1 MSPPS
6 DKGTGKHAPP
16 GAFDPDLLDD
26 ADALQTVD
34 RGEMLRALASAGA
47 QVRLAQTYA
56 EEAGVAAV
64 MADDGRP
71 RAVVVA
77 ALGGSAVVADLLGV
91 LAGDSSPVP
100 VVVRHSG
107 TMPAWVGPLDL
118 VVAVSLSGAAGEP
131 LALASEAARRGCRLL
146 SVGAPGSPLA
156 QTTALARGVHVPVG
170 AGRRSSRANL
180 WSLLTPV
187 LVAAD
192 ALDLVD
198 APAEGLSATADRLDE
213 VAERCRV
220 ASDAFV
226 NPAKSLAA
234 DLAGSVPLVLGNGD
248 LMGVA
253 ARRAVS
259 LLARNAR
266 HPAVEGTLPDAASGV
281 VATFDGP
288 FARRAVDLFADPELD
303 PDAAAGD
310 GPRGRLRLLLLRDV
324 VEDAVARRMAGAV
337 RETAEDSGVVVN
349 ELIAEGTLPLER
361 LASVMGLTDFAS
373 VYLALAHSLDPSTSG
388 HVADLKERIR

>member
-1 MSPPS
+1 MSLPPS
-6 DKGTGKHAPP
+6 DERAAP
-16 GAFDPDLLDD
+16 GSYDPDLLDD
-26 ADALQTVD
+26 ADALQAVD

-47 QVRLAQTYA
+47 QIREGQTYA
-56 EEAGVAAV
+56 AEAGVAAV
-64 MADDGRP
+64 MAEDGRP
-71 RAVVVA
+71 RSVVVA
-77 ALGGSAVVADLLGV
+77 ALGGSAVVADLLGA

-107 TMPAWVGPLDL
+107 TVPAWVGPLDL

-146 SVGAPGSPLA
+146 SVGAPRSPLA
-156 QTTALARGVHVPVG
+156 ETTALARGVHVPVG

-180 WSLLTPV
+180 WALLTPV

-192 ALDLVD
+192 ALDLID
-198 APAEGLSATADRLDE
+198 TPAEALEAAADRLDE

-220 ASDAFV
+220 GSEAFV

-248 LMGVA
+248 LLGVA
-253 ARRAVS
+253 ARRAAS

-288 FARRAVDLFADPELD
+288 FAGRARDLFADPDLD
-303 PDAAAGD
+303 PGGE
-310 GPRGRLRLLLLRDV
+310 GPRARLRLLLLRDV

-349 ELIAEGTLPLER
+349 ELIAEGTHPLER

-373 VYLALAHSLDPSTSG
+373 VYLALAHGLDPSTSG

>member
-1 MSPPS
+1 MSLPPN
-6 DKGTGKHAPP
+6 DERAAP
-16 GAFDPDLLDD
+16 GVYDADLLDNVG
-26 ADALQTVD
+26 ALEAVD
-34 RGEMLRALASAGA
+34 RGGMLRALASAGA
-47 QVRLAQTYA
+47 QIREAQTYA
-56 EEAGVAAV
+56 AEAGVAAV
-64 MADDGRP
+64 MAEDGRP
-71 RAVVVA
+71 RSVVVA
-77 ALGGSAVVADLLGV
+77 ALGGSAVVADLLGA

-156 QTTALARGVHVPVG
+156 QTTTFARGVHVPVG

-187 LVAAD
+187 LIAAD

-198 APAEGLSATADRLDE
+198 NPAEALEAAADRLDE
-213 VAERCRV
+213 VAEQCRV
-220 ASDAFV
+220 ASEAFV

-234 DLAGSVPLVLGNGD
+234 DLAGTVPLVLGNGD
-248 LMGVA
+248 LLGVA
-253 ARRAVS
+253 ARRAAS
-259 LLARNAR
+259 QLARNAR

-288 FARRAVDLFADPELD
+288 FARRAKDLFADPDLD
-303 PDAAAGD
+303 GGGGEPSA
-310 GPRGRLRLLLLRDV
+310 RLRLLLLRDV
-324 VEDAVARRMAGAV
+324 VEDAVARRMAAAV
-337 RETAEDSGVVVN
+337 RDTAEDSGVVVN
-349 ELIAEGTLPLER
+349 ELIAEGTHPLER

-373 VYLALAHSLDPSTSG
+373 VYLALAHGLDPSTSG